1 MNKKLFVLLPAVML
15 ALTGCGENPSSSS
28 SSSSS
33 DTSTT
38 SESSSSSSSESSSSS
53 SSESSSSSS
62 SESSSSSS
70 SESSSSSSSES
81 SSSSST
87 DPVVSV
93 STIAEVYALAAEQAV
108 VIEGSVTA
116 VTAKG
121 IVVADATG
129 AIYAYKGTDTGKA
142 VGDFV
147 RVSGTTSTYHGNRQI
162 SKDGIVIAAG
172 EGTDPHIAVPEGSAM
187 TLASWDAF
195 SIASSRLTMITGL
208 VKVYKNGTYYNLKF
222 VDGTDY
228 SEATKYARESV
239 STIGVAENV
248 DKYYDVKAYL
258 IGSDTAWNEMII
270 VSSTEHAVH
279 ATGVECVADKSSVY
293 VGDTVNLSANLT
305 PSAAADAVTY
315 QIASGS
321 EFATIAGSV
330 LTATA
335 DGTVTVTATANGVV
349 SAAISIVIAAADPVA
364 SLVITSA
371 PTAKKYGETLTASEL
386 VVKAVR
392 ASGAEDAAFADYT
405 CSVTLPYT
413 FVEADGESKSITVSV
428 GSVTSDPVSIALS
441 APVSVT
447 YSLVSDAST
456 LAVGDVLVLASN
468 TGFTAGDFSG
478 TNVFLSS
485 VASTFAADGS
495 TISSLGADSIALTLG
510 GASGAWTL
518 SYSSK
523 LLGATAAK
531 KAAWD
536 SGDTSWDIS
545 IDSATGNATIQS
557 ATTAYGRILYNVSSP
572 RFLNYASATGPTMLL
587 PQLYRAS

>member
-38 SESSSSSSSESSSSS
+38 SESSSSS

-208 VKVYKNGTYYNLKF
+208 VKVYQNGTYYNLKF

-239 STIGVAENV
+239 STIGVAANV

-270 VSSTEHAVH
+270 ISSTEHAVH
-279 ATGVECVADKSSVY
+279 ATSVECVPDKTSAY

-305 PSAAADAVTY
+305 PSVAVDTVTY
-315 QIASGS
+315 SIEFGA
-321 EFATIAGSV
+321 EFASIAGSV
-330 LTATA
+330 LTANA
-335 DGTVTVTATANGVV
+335 AGTVSVKATTSNGIA
-349 SAAISIVIAAADPVA
+349 SAPVSIVITAADPIA

-392 ASGAEDAAFADYT
+392 ASGAEDVAFADYT
-405 CSVTLPYT
+405 CSVALPYT
-413 FVEADGESKSITVSV
+413 FVEADGASKAITVSV
-428 GSVTSDPVSIALS
+428 GSIVSAPVSIALS
-441 APVSVT
+441 APVAPVFNKVVAEQADWSGT
-447 YSLVSDAST
+447 YVIGVEDGAGKVKLFNGIDDVNGYEELSIVDGVITGDPVCTVT
-456 LAVGDVLVLASN
+456 LAAMTGGYSVVLGGSNANSGKYISGTSGKNKLNFADAASLNTVSYDATNLNSALLSN
-468 TGFTAGDFSG
+468 TSGFVYNNLSDQCRFRYYKASSISGMTAVQFYK
-478 TNVFLSS
+478 L
-485 VASTFAADGS
+485 AA
-495 TISSLGADSIALTLG
+495 
-510 GASGAWTL
+510 
-518 SYSSK
+518 
-523 LLGATAAK
+523 
-531 KAAWD
+531 
-536 SGDTSWDIS
+536 
-545 IDSATGNATIQS
+545 
-557 ATTAYGRILYNVSSP
+557 
-572 RFLNYASATGPTMLL
+572 
-587 PQLYRAS
+587 